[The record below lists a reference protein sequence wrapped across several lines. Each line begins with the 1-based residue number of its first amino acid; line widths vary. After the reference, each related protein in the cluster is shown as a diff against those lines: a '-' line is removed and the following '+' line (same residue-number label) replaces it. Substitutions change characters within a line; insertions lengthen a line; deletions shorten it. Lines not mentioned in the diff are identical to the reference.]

1 MTVDARGRA
10 EPDEAAPRRPRR
22 LDAARNYDAL
32 VAAAREE
39 FQENGT
45 DAPLK
50 AVARRAGVGIATLY
64 RNFPT
69 RTALLEAVYAGDVA
83 DTVDA
88 LCRTAGTAQP
98 VGTDA
103 EHAWRTVADWLDRF
117 TRTVAEDAA
126 LREVF
131 SPEALCLS
139 PCREALSEAVTE
151 LLAHAGT
158 ALPAHRGAEAETFL
172 RAVVSLAVS
181 PFLTG
186 GQREHA
192 LSLLLDG
199 LRRRGEPVR
208 GAGPPLT
215 EERTEEQTEERSA
228 HE

>member
-1 MTVDARGRA
+1 MTVDARVPPDLA
-10 EPDEAAPRRPRR
+10 EVASRRPRR
-22 LDAARNYDAL
+22 PDAARNYDAL

-69 RTALLEAVYAGDVA
+69 RTSLVEAVFADDVA

-88 LCRTAGTAQP
+88 LCRTASTAQP
-98 VGTDA
+98 AGTDP
-103 EHAWRTVADWLDRF
+103 EQAWRTLVGWLDGF

-139 PCREALSEAVTE
+139 PCRKVLSEAVAE
-151 LLAHAGT
+151 LLAQAGT
-158 ALPAHRGAEAETFL
+158 ALPARCGAQAEGFL
-172 RAVVSLAVS
+172 RIVVSLAVS

-186 GQREHA
+186 GQRAHA
-192 LSLLLDG
+192 LSLFLEG
-199 LRRRGEPVR
+199 LRHRGEPGR
-208 GAGPPLT
+208 GAGLPLT
-215 EERTEEQTEERSA
+215 EERDEGTEHT
-228 HE
+228 